1 MLTLRRGVK
10 MADSFEEAR
19 RSMLERLKWRG
30 VHDERVLRA
39 LSEVPRHLFV
49 PPKFAYLSYT
59 DVAIPVGEGQTS
71 TPPEFVAL
79 VCQLAEI
86 PPKAKVLELG
96 TGTGYQAAVL
106 SRLAAQVVTVEI
118 LENLSRRAMENL
130 RRAGVGNVK
139 VICQDGRLGLPDF
152 APYEV
157 IIYAFGLSE
166 VPREVFGQL
175 RPKGRLVAPIGT
187 RYFQRLWVFDSEG
200 KGRPTIPVLYTWLK
214 VR

>member
-118 LENLSRRAMENL
+118 LENLSQRAMENL